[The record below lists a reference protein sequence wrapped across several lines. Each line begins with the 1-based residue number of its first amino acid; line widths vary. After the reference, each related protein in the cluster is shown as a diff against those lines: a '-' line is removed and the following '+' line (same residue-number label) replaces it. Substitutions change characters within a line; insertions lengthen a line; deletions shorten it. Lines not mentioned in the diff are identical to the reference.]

1 MKYFATIAFG
11 FFLSAAVLLA
21 LFSASLGFSS
31 SANALS
37 IGAWYSVKEEA
48 LEARQDSGRIVLL
61 GGSSGLYGVR
71 MADVEATLG
80 RPAVNFAVHAGL
92 TLEYLLYRA
101 KQFLVPGDIAVLALE
116 YEFYHPSEESD
127 IYVDFV
133 LGEDPGYLDVVTP
146 REKMRWLLGAQG
158 STLVNSVKRWMPSA
172 QTDSDAVRNNSRS
185 RLNSHGDIVAND
197 LAKRPA
203 ARARALEAVEDLVS
217 CRVSLTYSDE
227 AWEDLVA
234 FVEWCDEHGVT
245 LFVTFPPTVFF
256 PVYDSPEYTARF
268 DELVKKWE
276 SLGVTVLGTPR
287 DMMLPRSK
295 FYDTVYH
302 LNSDGM
308 SENTQRFVDWIRP
321 LLPTGDSAR

>member
-1 MKYFATIAFG
+1 MRYFATIALG
-11 FFLSAAVLLA
+11 FLLSVAVLLA
-21 LFSASLGFSS
+21 VFSASLGFSS

-48 LEARQDSGRIVLL
+48 LEARKGGGRIVLL

-71 MADVEATLG
+71 MANVEAALG

-92 TLEYLLYRA
+92 PVAYLLHRA
-101 KQFLVPGDIAVLALE
+101 KQLLVPGDIVVLALE
-116 YEFYHPSEESD
+116 YEFYHPTEESD

-133 LGEDPGYLDVVTP
+133 LGEDPEYLNAVSSQ
-146 REKMRWLLGAQG
+146 EKVRWLLGAQG
-158 STLVNSVKRWMPSA
+158 LTLMNSVKRWMPAA
-172 QTDSDAVRNNSRS
+172 QKESDEVRKNSRAK
-185 RLNSHGDIVAND
+185 LNSQGDIVAND
-197 LAKRPA
+197 LAKRSK
-203 ARARALEAVEDLVS
+203 ARARALESVEDLVS

-227 AWEDLVA
+227 AWEDLVV
-234 FVEWCDEHGVT
+234 FVKWCDEHDVT

-256 PVYDSPEYTARF
+256 PVYDSPAYAARF
-268 DELVKKWE
+268 EELVKKWE

-287 DMMLPRSK
+287 DMMLPREK

-321 LLPTGDSAR
+321 LLPTGEPTR

>member
-1 MKYFATIAFG
+1 MKYFATIALG
-11 FFLSAAVLLA
+11 FLLSAAVLMA
-21 LFSASLGFSS
+21 IFSASLGFSS

-48 LEARQDSGRIVLL
+48 VETRKDGGRIVLL

-71 MADVEATLG
+71 MADVESALG

-92 TLEYLLYRA
+92 PVAYLLHRA
-101 KQFLVPGDIAVLALE
+101 KQFLVPGDVAVLALE

-133 LGEDPGYLDVVTP
+133 LGEDPGYLNVVSP
-146 REKMRWLLGAQG
+146 QEKVSWLLGAQG
-158 STLVNSVKRWMPSA
+158 STLINSVKRWMPSA
-172 QTDSDAVRNNSRS
+172 QKESDAVRSNSRAK
-185 RLNSHGDIVAND
+185 LNSHGDIVAND
-197 LAKRPA
+197 LAKRPE

-217 CRVSLTYSDE
+217 CRVSLTYSDV
-227 AWEDLVA
+227 AWKDLVA
-234 FVEWCDEHGVT
+234 FVKWCAEHNVT
-245 LFVTFPPTVFF
+245 LFVTFPPTVYF
-256 PVYDSPEYTARF
+256 PVYDSPEYVARF
-268 DELVKKWE
+268 DELVEKWE
-276 SLGVTVLGTPR
+276 SLGVAVIGTPR

-302 LNSDGM
+302 LNSDGT

-321 LLPTGDSAR
+321 LLPTGDPAR